1 MIGAG
6 HAYGDILD
14 YTLAQ
19 TDAFLAA
26 IDRQESRQLANLLSV
41 TATGS
46 QGSSESLR
54 RMLKA
59 LSC

>member
-6 HAYGDILD
+6 HAYSDILD

-26 IDRQESRQLANLLSV
+26 IDRQESRQLANLLSI

-46 QGSSESLR
+46 QGGSEALR
-54 RMLKA
+54 RMMKA

>member
-6 HAYGDILD
+6 HAYRDILD

-19 TDAFLAA
+19 TDAFLVA
-26 IDRQESRQLANLLSV
+26 IDRQESRQLANLLSI

-46 QGSSESLR
+46 QGGSEALR
-54 RMLKA
+54 RMMKA

>member
-1 MIGAG
+1 MISAG
-6 HAYGDILD
+6 HAYADILN

-19 TDAFLAA
+19 TESFLAA
-26 IDRQESRQLANLLSV
+26 IDRQESRQLANLLSI

-46 QGSSESLR
+46 QGGSEALR
-54 RMLKA
+54 RMMKA